1 MAKGKKTGGRVAGT
15 PNKKSAQLREYLAQM
30 VNEYKESG
38 QMELDLSC
46 LEPKDRLTIYEKY
59 MQYSLPKLQAVEFKG
74 EIESKVTLADT
85 LVQLSEEND
94 R

>member
-38 QMELDLSC
+38 KMKQDLDG

-74 EIESKVTLADT
+74 EIENKVTLADT
-85 LVQLSEEND
+85 LVQLSEENE